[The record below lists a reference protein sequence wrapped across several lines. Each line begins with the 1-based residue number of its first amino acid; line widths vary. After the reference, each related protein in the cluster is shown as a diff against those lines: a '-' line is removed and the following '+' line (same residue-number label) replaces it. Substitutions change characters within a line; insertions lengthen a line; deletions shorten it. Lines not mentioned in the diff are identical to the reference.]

1 MKKFILI
8 LSVLLFPVKCQA
20 ITWNQFWAPFEHRPY
35 YSPYQTPYI
44 PMCQREIVH
53 TEYVPANY
61 WNPSYVR
68 VWSEWIRVPCNY

>member
-8 LSVLLFPVKCQA
+8 LSVLLFPVKCHA

-35 YSPYQTPYI
+35 DSRYQTPYV
-44 PMCQREIVH
+44 PSCVREIVH

-61 WNPSYVR
+61 WNSAYVR
-68 VWSEWIRVPCNY
+68 VWSELVRVPCNY